1 MNLVSL
7 FSGVTEAMEE
17 ILLDRCG
24 SHVIEALIKKE
35 SNAKSGNQQGLEQD
49 FEDTSVVLQVARF
62 CRRNVW
68 KCISHVYCSHVIRT
82 LLQSLSGVEVGG
94 KGKHT
99 RGIRAGHVRAVCNV
113 PDRYAKALCR
123 LARSVRKSEELGD
136 MMTDANA
143 SHVLQVLMSVLHQRD
158 PPSTVKLVSRL
169 VTASGLLEQS
179 QDNTSLP
186 PLLCSTFGS
195 HTAETL
201 LQVATED
208 VIQLVYTSAF
218 RHRLLPLA
226 LHSNAN
232 FVLQQF
238 LTSASIEQV
247 CSWIGCSATHHSL
260 LSNFRTSTSPQSAY

>member
-7 FSGVTEAMEE
+7 LSGVTEALED
-17 ILLDRCG
+17 ILVDCCG
-24 SHVIEALIKKE
+24 SHVVEALIKKE
-35 SNAKSGNQQGLEQD
+35 SSAKSDNQQGSEQD

-68 KCISHVYCSHVIRT
+68 KCFSHLYCSHVVRT

-99 RGIRAGHVRAVCNV
+99 RGVRASHVRAVCNV
-113 PDRYAKALCR
+113 PDRYAKALRR

-143 SHVLQVLMSVLHQRD
+143 SRVLQVLMFVLHQRD

-179 QDNTSLP
+179 QDSGSLP
-186 PLLCSTFGS
+186 PLVCNTFGS
-195 HTAETL
+195 HTAEAL
-201 LQVATED
+201 LQVANED

-226 LHSNAN
+226 LHSNGN

-238 LTSASIEQV
+238 LASASIKQV
-247 CSWIGCSATHHSL
+247 CSWIGCLATHHSL
-260 LSNFRTSTSPQSAY
+260 LKFPYKHLPPSAY